1 MKIAGTGGGGDKDEF
16 PRWINDNP
24 KLPWS
29 TEFIERY
36 KDKIQWEL
44 ISQGGKLI
52 FGMTFFIRQT
62 SYSRLTKSS
71 FFYPSDRMEQSDGAS
86 KEIPRHPTKAG

>member
-1 MKIAGTGGGGDKDEF
+1 MEFFIKYEDRWDWGEGDKDEF

-24 KLPWS
+24 KLPCS

-44 ISQGGKLI
+44 ISQGGELI
-52 FGMTFFIRQT
+52 LGMTFLFVRRAIVV
-62 SYSRLTKSS
+62 
-71 FFYPSDRMEQSDGAS
+71 
-86 KEIPRHPTKAG
+86 